1 SSRTQSCAYLIGL
14 FCFGTSTHR
23 NVHESHDLS
32 EMESL
37 QPTSSSTEPQAT
49 SKTSIRSKTWYILS
63 KPFVGY
69 RSLKRRSRFHGWQ
82 WGVVA
87 GIFACTFVLFMSIAF
102 MIIGL
107 TAKMSNQGGIATLL
121 AGNED
126 QVSRASTALHVIIHV
141 LSTLLLSASNYTMQ
155 VLSSPTRAECI
166 KAHERG
172 S

>member
-1 SSRTQSCAYLIGL
+1 
-14 FCFGTSTHR
+14 
-23 NVHESHDLS
+23 
-32 EMESL
+32 
-37 QPTSSSTEPQAT
+37 
-49 SKTSIRSKTWYILS
+49 
-63 KPFVGY
+63 
-69 RSLKRRSRFHGWQ
+69 
-82 WGVVA
+82 
-87 GIFACTFVLFMSIAF
+87 MSIAF